1 MKRLTSQE
9 LKEIKGGASITGS
22 LLNAFVD
29 ILKVLLDAGRSVGS
43 ELLAIRYV
51 RQTCK
56 RVSHY
61 IYGFGNFNSFTNR
74 IFFWTSSRNQFI
86 TIVLSNFYF

>member
-29 ILKVLLDAGRSVGS
+29 ILKVLLDAGRGVGS
-43 ELLAIRYV
+43 GIR
-51 RQTCK
+51 RA
-56 RVSHY
+56 
-61 IYGFGNFNSFTNR
+61 
-74 IFFWTSSRNQFI
+74 TSDSLCP
-86 TIVLSNFYF
+86 TDL

>member
-29 ILKVLLDAGRSVGS
+29 ILKVLLDVGS
-43 ELLAIRYV
+43 GIR
-51 RQTCK
+51 RA
-56 RVSHY
+56 
-61 IYGFGNFNSFTNR
+61 
-74 IFFWTSSRNQFI
+74 TSDSLCP
-86 TIVLSNFYF
+86 TDL

>member
-1 MKRLTSQE
+1 MKKLSTQE

-43 ELLAIRYV
+43 GIR
-51 RQTCK
+51 
-56 RVSHY
+56 RV
-61 IYGFGNFNSFTNR
+61 
-74 IFFWTSSRNQFI
+74 TSDSLCP
-86 TIVLSNFYF
+86 TDL

>member
-1 MKRLTSQE
+1 MKRLTSLE

-43 ELLAIRYV
+43 GIR
-51 RQTCK
+51 RA
-56 RVSHY
+56 
-61 IYGFGNFNSFTNR
+61 
-74 IFFWTSSRNQFI
+74 TSDSLCP
-86 TIVLSNFYF
+86 TDL